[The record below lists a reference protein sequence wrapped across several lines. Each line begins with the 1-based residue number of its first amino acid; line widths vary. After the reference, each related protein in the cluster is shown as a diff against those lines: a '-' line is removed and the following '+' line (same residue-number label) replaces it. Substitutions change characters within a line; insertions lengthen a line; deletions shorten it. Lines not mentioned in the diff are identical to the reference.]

1 MLGSVNG
8 GAYQEGPLTIPAKTN
23 NVTVSLKG
31 DKGTL
36 LTAASAYGV
45 AFTASNGVLTGVLNN
60 VTADGSVTGVAGYQ
74 VTSAK
79 VVGTYIQFAMKNM
92 SNGQMLVDANLSGLI
107 TTPFA
112 DQQAM
117 NQLVADKLMATGSVE
132 RATTNASGD
141 ITVATRTSGGSYAEK
156 TITAGNILI
165 KLPASSA
172 ADSIVEAGPATLS
185 NDGKE
190 ATVIAAGEDVLD
202 IAADPSVTYPSV
214 FPSSGYTPPA
224 AGVKS
229 TIVALDLRAVVQ
241 AAVREQQ
248 GAKTNATAAVT
259 AASAALTT
267 TAAAENAAKTTFS
280 AAMNTIPSDLDTLNA
295 KTAWSAWQI
304 AAAAVNSPDADNVAA
319 LVTATNLLESNCSS
333 IDVLAPYL
341 TTFVSAVRDWEDA
354 LADKVAADE
363 ALAKAKDL
371 PFNQAGYTDGTTAFA
386 GLLFSDGL
394 QCYPGDGNIS
404 QVSGHGN
411 SWRKAVYAG
420 KTSSDISTGFGI
432 QVLSNQANPVLEL
445 YLQSDVTGS
454 TNSTTVNPGAKPVL
468 TLTIDISG
476 IEYAD

>member
-1 MLGSVNG
+1 M
-8 GAYQEGPLTIPAKTN
+8 P
-23 NVTVSLKG
+23 
-31 DKGTL
+31 
-36 LTAASAYGV
+36 
-45 AFTASNGVLTGVLNN
+45 
-60 VTADGSVTGVAGYQ
+60 
-74 VTSAK
+74 
-79 VVGTYIQFAMKNM
+79 
-92 SNGQMLVDANLSGLI
+92 
-107 TTPFA
+107 TPFA
-112 DQQAM
+112 NIQALH
-117 NQLVADKLMATGSVE
+117 QLVADKLMVTGSVE

-141 ITVATRTSGGSYAEK
+141 IIVSTRTSGGSYAEK
-156 TITAGNILI
+156 TIITGNVKIQ
-165 KLPASSA
+165 LPPSAA

-185 NDGKE
+185 EGGKE

-202 IAADPSVTYPSV
+202 IAADPSVTYPGV

-248 GAKTNATAAVT
+248 GAKTDAAAAVA
-259 AASAALTT
+259 AASAALA
-267 TAAAENAAKTTFS
+267 TAAATESAAQTTFN

-304 AAAAVNSPDADNVAA
+304 AAAAVAAPDADNVAA

-333 IDVLAPYL
+333 IDVLTPYL
-341 TTFVSAVRDWEDA
+341 TTFVNAVRDWEDA

-363 ALAKAKDL
+363 ALTEANAL
-371 PFNQAGYTDGTTAFA
+371 PFNQAGYTDGTTTFA

-420 KTSSDISTGFGI
+420 RTSSDISTGVGI

-454 TNSTTVNPGAKPVL
+454 GNATTVNGGAEPVL